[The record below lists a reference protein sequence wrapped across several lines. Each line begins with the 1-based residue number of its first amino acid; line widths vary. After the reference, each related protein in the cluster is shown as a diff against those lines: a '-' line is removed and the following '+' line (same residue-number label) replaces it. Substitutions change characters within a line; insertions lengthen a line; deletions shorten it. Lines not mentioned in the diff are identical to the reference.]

1 MLKANPKTVV
11 VLIHGGSMSIDWTA
25 ANVPAILDAHYPGEL
40 GGDAI
45 AGVIYGDVSPGG
57 RVTQTVYPAAWAAK
71 RPISDMSLRGYD
83 ADHNVGITH
92 MHYLG
97 SPLYSFGYGLSY
109 TTFSFAWSG
118 SIADESGSDL
128 VATTNAMAQLHERHY
143 KMSVAERVATTPGY
157 TVVVTNTGSVRRFLL
172 FSLPIVWFMWH
183 PLVVPRTYHRAAEWT
198 T

>member
-1 MLKANPKTVV
+1 M
-11 VLIHGGSMSIDWTA
+11 
-25 ANVPAILDAHYPGEL
+25 
-40 GGDAI
+40 
-45 AGVIYGDVSPGG
+45 
-57 RVTQTVYPAAWAAK
+57 TQTVYPAAWAAK

-172 FSLPIVWFMWH
+172 FSLPIVWFMWY
-183 PLVVPRTYHRAAEWT
+183 PLVVPHTYHRAAEWT